1 MSLSCAYANTYINM
15 LMYIITDQKSLA
27 SKYITQKIFVLTL
40 KGMSFFPSFP
50 GKHLIMHTTYPQ
62 ADIWVM

>member
-1 MSLSCAYANTYINM
+1 
-15 LMYIITDQKSLA
+15 MYIITDQKSLA

-62 ADIWVM
+62 ANIWVM